1 MGKVTGFLEY
11 QREMAHR
18 RPTQERVKDWFQ
30 VYQDPADELVQKQG
44 ARCMDCGIPFC
55 HSGCP
60 LGNLIPN
67 WNDLVYRDRWQDAI
81 VMLHQTN
88 NFPEFTGWVCPAPC
102 ETACTLGINQE
113 PVTIKQLELATIS
126 HAFQQGWIKPEPP
139 LVRTGKKVAVVGSG
153 PSGLACAA
161 QLNKAGHIVT
171 VFERADRIG
180 GLLTYGIPD
189 FKLEKTVVRR
199 RLELMEAEGVI
210 FKTNTH
216 VGVNLPAEELKKEFD
231 AVVLCG
237 GSTHPRDLPVAGR
250 ELDGIHFAMEF
261 LTQQN
266 RRVAGDQISGPEI
279 LATGKRVVVLGGGDT
294 GSDCHGTS
302 LRQDALSVL
311 SLELLPKPPEERPD
325 STPWPYWP
333 MILRTSSSHEEG
345 GDRDWSISTKRFSGS
360 NGKVEKIHAVRVEFG
375 APDQSGRRPMMEVPN
390 SEFEIEADLVLL
402 ALGFVHP
409 EHKGMLEQL
418 GVKLDARGNV
428 ETNGRYM
435 TTVPGIFTAGDM
447 RRGQSLVVWAIS
459 EGRQAAQSVDEYL
472 AALPV

>member
-18 RPTQERVKDWFQ
+18 RPPQERVKDWFQ

-67 WNDLVYRDRWQDAI
+67 WNDLVYRNRWQDAI

-161 QLNKAGHIVT
+161 QLNKAGHTVT

-189 FKLEKTVVRR
+189 FKLEKSVVRR
-199 RLELMEAEGVI
+199 RLELLEAEGVI
-210 FKTNTH
+210 FRTNTH
-216 VGVNLPAEELKKEFD
+216 VGVNMPAEELKKEFD

-237 GSTHPRDLPVAGR
+237 GSTQPRDLPVAGR
-250 ELDGIHFAMEF
+250 ELNGIHFAMEF

-266 RRVAGDQISGPEI
+266 RRVASDHISQPEI

-302 LRQDALSVL
+302 LRQGALSVL

-360 NGKVEKIHAVRVEFG
+360 NGQVEKIHAVRVEFG
-375 APDQSGRRPMMEVPN
+375 APDQSGRRQMMEVPG
-390 SEFEIEADLVLL
+390 SEFEIGADLVLL

-428 ETNGRYM
+428 ETNDRFM

-472 AALPV
+472 TAMPA